1 MNEMPLALVVGA
13 LLGAAFSGQAGGPGR
28 DIPRPLSSHP
38 GNVFVA
44 GEPVIIA
51 APPGEGQTWRAVDY
65 EGQTAAQG
73 QVKEGRAELGPLAV
87 GYYEVARGTG
97 RVSVGVLAELRAPTP
112 LDSPVGADVA
122 MAWSVSREQMESVA
136 SLCALAGLNRVR
148 DRMDWAEM
156 EPRRG
161 DFAAANR
168 YDDSVRVQAAA
179 GLQVLQVSHR
189 SPTWA
194 NPNNKRFPLD
204 LRDAWAFHRALAR
217 RWQTEV
223 AAFEPW
229 NEADIDMFGGHTGS
243 EMASLQKAAWLG
255 LKAGNPKATAC
266 LNVFAL
272 HRQTTLEDFQDN
284 EAWAC
289 FDTFNL
295 HHYEP
300 FSGYPSLYADFRA
313 VSAGRP
319 LWVTECSLPVKW
331 HGEARLQEPSPEDL
345 RLQSQRVP
353 ITYALAIHEG
363 AEAVFYFILPHY
375 VEGQTQFGVLR
386 KDFTPRPAFLALA
399 AAGRLLASARPLGRL
414 QADDPG
420 VRAYLFDARPDER
433 RAQVLVAWSEEER
446 SLELPQAPQALFDH
460 LGRAREVAA
469 GKLKL
474 GAAPQFIVL
483 GGGTRLPLAP
493 PPARPAMLPGHPSPV
508 VLQAVL
514 PEASI
519 VLSESAYRL
528 SAGQPA
534 RIPIFVYNFSDQPAR
549 GRLAAAV
556 PEQWQA
562 ELPQEA
568 EIAPGERQEL
578 SLRLTGAPGARIAKV
593 RITGDFGSAGPTVLS
608 LRFQIP
614 AKGENPSQ

>member
-1 MNEMPLALVVGA
+1 MKKMLLALILGA
-13 LLGAAFSGQAGGPGR
+13 LLGTGFSGQAGEPRR

-51 APPGEGQTWRAVDY
+51 APPGEGDTWQAMDY
-65 EGQTAAQG
+65 EGRTAAEG
-73 QVKEGRAELGPLAV
+73 RVKEGRAELGPLAM

-97 RVSVGVLAELRAPTP
+97 RVSVGVLAKLLAPTP

-122 MAWSVSREQMESVA
+122 MAWLVSREQMESVA
-136 SLCALAGLNRVR
+136 NLCALAGLNRVR
-148 DRMDWAEM
+148 DRMDWGEI
-156 EPRRG
+156 EPSRG
-161 DFAAANR
+161 DFAATNR
-168 YDDSVRVQAAA
+168 YDYPVRVQAAA
-179 GLQVLQVSHR
+179 GLQVLQVCHR

-204 LRDAWAFHRALAR
+204 LRDAWAFQRALAR
-217 RWQTEV
+217 RWQGEV

-266 LNVFAL
+266 LNVFAM
-272 HRQTTLEDFQDN
+272 HRQTTLQDFQEN

-319 LWVTECSLPVKW
+319 LWVTECSVPVKW

-345 RLQSQRVP
+345 RLQSQRAP
-353 ITYALAIHEG
+353 ITCALAIHEG

-386 KDFTPRPAFLALA
+386 RDLTPRPAFLALA
-399 AAGRLLASARPLGRL
+399 AAGRLLASARPLGRV
-414 QADDPG
+414 QAGDPA
-420 VRAYLFDARPDER
+420 VRAYLFDARPDGR
-433 RAQVLVAWSEEER
+433 RANVLVAWSEEER

-460 LGRAREVAA
+460 LGRAREVPG

-483 GGGTRLPLAP
+483 AGGTPLPLAP
-493 PPARPAMLPGHPSPV
+493 PPARPAMLPGQPSPV

-514 PEASI
+514 PDTSI
-519 VLSESAYRL
+519 VLRESAYRL
-528 SAGQPA
+528 PAGQPA
-534 RIPIFVYNFSDQPAR
+534 RIPIFAYNFSDTPAR

-562 ELPQEA
+562 ELPQEV
-568 EIAPGERQEL
+568 EIAPGDRKEL
-578 SLRLTGAPGARIAKV
+578 SLRLTGVPGARIAKA
-593 RITGDFGSAGPTVLS
+593 RITGEFGSAGRTVLS

-614 AKGENPSQ
+614 EK